1 MDFPFPLL
9 SISQYLKF
17 CIYDCTFG
25 LDFPFP
31 LLSISQ
37 YFKLCIHDCYFW
49 VGFPVSA
56 VKYFSIFG
64 ILHSRLYFWVGFSVS
79 AKRPNGAKILRF
91 GNFPHTPAYPRGVE
105 NCQKSKSFSKIWL
118 WKSWT
123 FGYFS
128 DRTRKPP
135 HF

>member
-91 GNFPHTPAYPRGVE
+91 GNFPHTLVYPRGVE
-105 NCQKSKSFSKIWL
+105 NCQKSKSFREGLKKREKYGMS
-118 WKSWT
+118 
-123 FGYFS
+123 
-128 DRTRKPP
+128 R
-135 HF
+135 